1 MFLTDLHYSYPSFY
15 KEKALKE
22 NNQDVDAL
30 ILCGD
35 NAEIDPSSGNHKYL
49 FSLLKKNYACPIGF
63 VVGNHELF
71 GDKMSPNIPTEKIM
85 ALLANYESLAKE
97 FEMIYLEKENL
108 SFKEAVIAGTYGHY
122 DGSLIPEKTKGYFNQ
137 DKKTVKTLI
146 TNLED
151 RVNSTNKQLIIIGHT
166 VPDKSLI
173 GRPNSLQQDKFT
185 PYAGS
190 TQLKKMM
197 KKLNP
202 IIYICGHTH
211 AIAQEMIENTLCLN
225 IGTDYNTFKAVV
237 YDTKEKLLSMKDE
250 RVF

>member
-1 MFLTDLHYSYPSFY
+1 MDSISLRT
-15 KEKALKE
+15 
-22 NNQDVDAL
+22 L
-30 ILCGD
+30 I
-35 NAEIDPSSGNHKYL
+35 
-49 FSLLKKNYACPIGF
+49 
-63 VVGNHELF
+63 
-71 GDKMSPNIPTEKIM
+71 T
-85 ALLANYESLAKE
+85 AK
-97 FEMIYLEKENL
+97 NL
-108 SFKEAVIAGTYGHY
+108 SLFVILSTS
-122 DGSLIPEKTKGYFNQ
+122 SLIPEKTKGYFNQ